1 MLDLIGSIVLAAVIC
16 TELVGLLSSIALRLS
31 TKVAIA
37 ALAGA
42 WVGLAFAVT
51 AAGWLSRPIVV
62 PVMFAI
68 PLLAAAFSSMSFPSF
83 RRVLSELPPAVIIRL
98 HAFRVLGVFFLFLAL
113 ADRLSGPFPYSAGI
127 GDIITGILALP
138 VAAIAAREGINDWR
152 VIAWTAFGT
161 LDLSVAVFLGVTSNN
176 ASPIQLIH
184 AGVGSAAIFTLPWSL
199 IPLVLVPVYLIE
211 HVLVFTHLR
220 VVVQRQGYAGS
231 MT

>member
-16 TELVGLLSSIALRLS
+16 TELVGVLSSIALRLS
-31 TKVAIA
+31 TKIA
-37 ALAGA
+37 YRGPRRGLGWSRVRGDGRRLALATHRCA
-42 WVGLAFAVT
+42 SDVCDSI
-51 AAGWLSRPIVV
+51 AGRGVL
-62 PVMFAI
+62 
-68 PLLAAAFSSMSFPSF
+68 SMSFPSF
-83 RRVLSELPPAVIIRL
+83 RRVLLELPPAVIIRL

-152 VIAWTAFGT
+152 VIAWTVFGT

-220 VVVQRQGYAGS
+220 VVCSGRDMPAR
-231 MT
+231 